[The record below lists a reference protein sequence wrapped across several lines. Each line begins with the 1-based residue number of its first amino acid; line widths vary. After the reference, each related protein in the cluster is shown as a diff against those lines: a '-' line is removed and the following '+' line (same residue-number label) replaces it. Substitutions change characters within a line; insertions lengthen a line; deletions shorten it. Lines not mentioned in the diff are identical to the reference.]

1 MSEVTADQLAQRIYD
16 CRLMENKKLQ
26 SILAD
31 ARESGE
37 DHANFE
43 KFSDLLLRHEHLTN
57 WQLQRVVEGHRFGYF
72 YGNWRILY
80 LIGAGTFARV
90 YRAVHTKTGDVK
102 AVKVLRSRY
111 SADLEMQ
118 EQFLRE
124 ARVVMKL
131 RHPNI
136 VPIHEVETEKSR
148 LYMVMDF
155 VEGQNL
161 RDYVR
166 AHTKLSPVR
175 SVKIICDLAAGL
187 EYAAELGIGHR
198 DMKLSNVLLSSKGQ
212 GKLVDF
218 GLASLDGEEDD
229 SSSGAG
235 PRSIDYAGLER
246 CTGVR
251 REDPRSDIY
260 FLGCML
266 YHMACG
272 EPALLETRERMKRL
286 AANRYTEVKP
296 ITMHDPNLPHRLVVL
311 VGRMMEINPE
321 GRLQTATAVVREA
334 NQVHKL
340 LLSGDTAKYD
350 ASLTDQKAAE
360 YEERVSVESEGE
372 GKTLLLIESNLKL
385 QNLLREKLK
394 EIGYRVLI
402 TADPDRGLD
411 RFDGFEPQEEPPVD
425 CVIFGTAGL
434 GRTGLKAFR
443 KHTKAE
449 NTKKLNSML
458 IITDPMKSIVKKEW
472 FGESHAMFTM
482 PLKFNKVRLKLRKML
497 GIEVSENS

>member
-1 MSEVTADQLAQRIYD
+1 MSEITADQLAQRIYD

-31 ARESGE
+31 ARPAGE
-37 DHANFE
+37 DHASYE

-57 WQLQRVVEGHRFGYF
+57 WQLQRVVEGHRIGYF

-111 SADLEMQ
+111 GGDLGMQ

-136 VPIHEVETEKSR
+136 
-148 LYMVMDF
+148 
-155 VEGQNL
+155 
-161 RDYVR
+161 
-166 AHTKLSPVR
+166 LSPVR

-218 GLASLDGEEDD
+218 GLATLDGESDD
-229 SSSGAG
+229 TSGG

-246 CTGVR
+246 CTGVK
-251 REDPRSDIY
+251 REDPRSDIF

-266 YHMACG
+266 YQMACG
-272 EPALLETRERMKRL
+272 VAPLLETRERMKRL
-286 AANRYTEVKP
+286 AANRYKEVKP

-311 VGRMMEINPE
+311 IGRMMEINPE
-321 GRLQTATAVVREA
+321 GRLQTATAVLREA
-334 NQVHKL
+334 NIVHQKL
-340 LLSGDTAKYD
+340 LAGDTAKYD
-350 ASLTDQKAAE
+350 ASLSEQKASE
-360 YEERVSVESEGE
+360 YQQQVSTENEGE
-372 GKTLLLIESNLKL
+372 GKTLLLIESNMKL

-402 TADPDRGLD
+402 TADPERGLD
-411 RFDGFEPQEEPPVD
+411 RFDGFEIGEDPPVD

-449 NTKKLNSML
+449 NTKALNSML
-458 IITDPMKSIVKKEW
+458 IITDQMKSLVKKEW
-472 FGESHAMFTM
+472 IPPSS
-482 PLKFNKVRLKLRKML
+482 PSKPK
-497 GIEVSENS
+497 

>member
-1 MSEVTADQLAQRIYD
+1 MSEITADQLAQRIYD

-31 ARESGE
+31 ARETGQDEASY
-37 DHANFE
+37 E

-57 WQLQRVVEGHRFGYF
+57 WQLQRVAEGHRIGYF

-111 SADLEMQ
+111 GSDLDMQ

-124 ARVVMKL
+124 ARMVMKL

-136 VPIHEVETEKSR
+136 VPIHEVETEKNR

-161 RDYVR
+161 RDYVK
-166 AHTKLSPVR
+166 AHVKLSPVR
-175 SVKIICDLAAGL
+175 CVKIICDLAAGL
-187 EYAAELGIGHR
+187 QYAADLGIGHR

-212 GKLVDF
+212 AKLVDF
-218 GLASLDGEEDD
+218 GLATLDGETDGN
-229 SSSGAG
+229 SGG

-251 REDPRSDIY
+251 REDTRSDIY

-266 YHMACG
+266 YQMASG
-272 EPALLETRERMKRL
+272 VSPLLETRERMKRL
-286 AANRYTEVKP
+286 AANRYTDVKP
-296 ITMHDPNLPHRLVVL
+296 VTMHDPSLPHRLVVL
-311 VGRMMEINPE
+311 IGRLMELNPE
-321 GRLQTATAVVREA
+321 GRIQTPAAVLHEA
-334 NQVHKL
+334 NLVHQSL
-340 LLSGDTAKYD
+340 LAGDTARYD
-350 ASLTDQKAAE
+350 ASLTDQQAADFNQQ
-360 YEERVSVESEGE
+360 VAVENEGE

-385 QNLLREKLK
+385 QDLLREKLK
-394 EIGYRVLI
+394 DLGYRVLI
-402 TADPDRGLD
+402 TAAPERGLD
-411 RFDGFEPQEEPPVD
+411 RFDGYEPQEDPPVD

-434 GRTGLKAFR
+434 GRTGIKAFR
-443 KHTKAE
+443 KHTTAQ
-449 NTKKLNSML
+449 NTKHLNSML
-458 IITDPMKSIVKKEW
+458 IVTDQMQSILKKEW
-472 FGESHAMFTM
+472 FGESHAVFTM
-482 PLKFNKVRLKLRKML
+482 PIKFKHVQRTLRKML
-497 GIEVSENS
+497 GIKAGEEAS

>member
-1 MSEVTADQLAQRIYD
+1 MSEITADQLAQRIYD

-26 SILAD
+26 SLLAD
-31 ARESGE
+31 ARETGADE
-37 DHANFE
+37 ADYDE
-43 KFSDLLLRHEHLTN
+43 FSDLLLRHEHLTN
-57 WQLQRVVEGHRFGYF
+57 WQLQRVVEGHRVGYF

-90 YRAVHTKTGDVK
+90 YRAVHSKTGDVK

-111 SADLEMQ
+111 SSDLEMQ

-124 ARVVMKL
+124 ARMVMKL

-136 VPIHEVETEKSR
+136 VPIHEVETEKTR

-166 AHTKLSPVR
+166 AHVKLSPVR
-175 SVKIICDLAAGL
+175 CVKIICDLAAGL
-187 EYAAELGIGHR
+187 EYAANLGIGHR

-212 GKLVDF
+212 AKLVDF
-218 GLASLDGEEDD
+218 GLATLDGETDGN
-229 SSSGAG
+229 SGG

-251 REDPRSDIY
+251 REDTRSDIY

-266 YHMACG
+266 YQMACG
-272 EPALLETRERMKRL
+272 QSPLLETRERMKRL
-286 AANRYTEVKP
+286 AANRYTDVKP
-296 ITMHDPNLPHRLVVL
+296 VTMHDPSLPHRLVVL
-311 VGRMMEINPE
+311 IGRLMELNPE
-321 GRLQTATAVVREA
+321 GRIQTPSAVLHEA
-334 NQVHKL
+334 NLVHQSL
-340 LLSGDTAKYD
+340 LDGDTARYD
-350 ASLTDQKAAE
+350 ANLSDQHAAD
-360 YEERVSVESEGE
+360 YAQQVSAENEGE

-394 EIGYRVLI
+394 DLGYRVLI
-402 TADPDRGLD
+402 TGDPERGLD
-411 RFDGFEPQEEPPVD
+411 RFDGFEPQEDPPVD

-434 GRTGLKAFR
+434 GRTGLKEIR
-443 KHTKAE
+443 KHTTAK
-449 NTKKLNSML
+449 NTQGLNSML
-458 IITDPMKSIVKKEW
+458 IISEPMKSIVKEDW
-472 FGESHAMFTM
+472 FGDSHALFTM
-482 PLKFNKVRLKLRKML
+482 PLKFKRVQRTLRKML
-497 GIEVSENS
+497 GIEVGEAS